1 MSDPSTPLMRQYAA
15 IKKEHPNA
23 LLFFRLGDFYE
34 LFFDDAV
41 LAARE
46 LQITL
51 TSRNKE
57 KGVDIPMCGVPYHAA
72 ESYISKLI
80 RRGFKVA
87 VCEQVEDPRFAKKLV
102 RREVTRVVTPGT
114 AADSSLH
121 AEENNFLAA
130 VATVGNRVGFAALDL
145 STGEFR
151 ATEFAGESA
160 ARRIQ
165 EELEQLRPKEI
176 LYGSSAPLLELGS
189 HGATGVFACPTAT
202 HPAVTDERPAK
213 TAPAPSTSAWAET
226 PLDDWIFAPDH
237 AIPLLENHFGVL
249 SLEGFGLAGKPAAAS
264 AAGAILYYI
273 RSTQR
278 GTLNHVDRIGF
289 YERQNCL
296 VLDAVT
302 VRNLELIE
310 PLFAGTDA
318 GVTLFRCLDA
328 TVTPMGKRL
337 LRTWMLRP
345 SLDRAEIEA
354 RLDAVEVQ
362 VKDTVRREE
371 LRRALGGI
379 LDLERLLS
387 RVTLETA
394 NPRDVLALAAS
405 LSKIPKARTVLSELS
420 ATRLSA
426 LHSLIDDL
434 GDLRAQ
440 IDRTLVPE
448 PPLTLSDGGVIAA
461 GVDKDLDE
469 LRDLSRNS
477 KQYLARVEQRERER
491 TGIGSLKVKF
501 NSVFGY
507 YIEISKA
514 NLHLS
519 PADYERKQTLVNA
532 ERFTTPE
539 LKEYESKILD
549 AQEKIVEIER
559 RLFAE
564 LRSAIAAEAKRI
576 RQTAL
581 ALAEVDVLAC
591 LAHIAALRNYCRP
604 RFEAENE
611 ADNAGQS
618 GHLEIG
624 DLEIIEGRHPV
635 IELQEFS
642 VGSER
647 FVPNDLFLNSPG
659 QDSTTQNSR
668 AQSGT
673 PKNKTHNIVILTG
686 PNMGGKST
694 YLRQAALIVIMAQ
707 MGSFVPARAARLG
720 VVDRVFT
727 RIGASDNVARGRSTF
742 MVEMT
747 ETAAIL
753 HTATA
758 RSLILLDEVGRGTAT
773 YDGLAIAWA
782 AIEYLHAHVHAKTL
796 FATHYFELT
805 ELAEQ
810 LSGVK
815 NYHVSVKESG
825 GNVVFLRKVERGAA
839 DRSYGI
845 EVAKLAGL
853 PSEVVVRAR
862 EVLVE
867 HESSE
872 HSMTRHLSP
881 GSASDLDAASDA
893 ASGAGSARR
902 ADRPAQLTIFT
913 PLSQPVLEKLREV
926 DLNRLTPLEA
936 LNLLAELKKEI

>member
-1 MSDPSTPLMRQYAA
+1 MSEFSTPLMRQYAA

-57 KGVDIPMCGVPYHAA
+57 KGIEIPMCGVPYHAA
-72 ESYISKLI
+72 EGYIAKLI

-87 VCEQVEDPRFAKKLV
+87 VCEQVEDPRLAKKLV

-114 AADSSLH
+114 AADSSLN

-130 VATVGNRVGFAALDL
+130 VATVGDRAGFAALDL

-160 ARRIQ
+160 VRRIQ
-165 EELEQLRPKEI
+165 EELEQLRPKEV
-176 LYGSSAPLLELGS
+176 LYGSSAPLFENRTSAEIRDITASSQQQTSTSLS
-189 HGATGVFACPTAT
+189 TG
-202 HPAVTDERPAK
+202 
-213 TAPAPSTSAWAET
+213 PAPIRSENGLAET

-237 AIPLLENHFGVL
+237 AVPLLENHFGVL
-249 SLEGFGLAGKPAAAS
+249 SLEGFGLAGKQAAAA

-278 GTLNHVDRIGF
+278 GKLDHVDRIGF

-345 SLDRAEIEA
+345 SLDQAEINE

-362 VKDTVRREE
+362 VKDTLRRED
-371 LRRALGGI
+371 LRRSLDGI

-394 NPRDVLALAAS
+394 NPRDVLALSAS
-405 LSKIPKARTVLSELS
+405 LARIPKVRIALAGLP
-420 ATRLSA
+420 AQRLSA
-426 LHSLIDDL
+426 LHSALDEL
-434 GDLRAQ
+434 ADLRER
-440 IDRTLVPE
+440 IDRTLIPE

-461 GVDKDLDE
+461 GLDKDLDE

-477 KQYLARVEQRERER
+477 KQYLARVETRERER

-501 NSVFGY
+501 NSIFGY

-581 ALAEVDVLAC
+581 ALAEVDALGC
-591 LAHIAALRNYCRP
+591 LAHIAAIRNYCRP
-604 RFEAENE
+604 RFEADN
-611 ADNAGQS
+611 ADNAG
-618 GHLEIG
+618 
-624 DLEIIEGRHPV
+624 DLEIVEGRHPV
-635 IELQEFS
+635 IELQEMAA
-642 VGSER
+642 GSER
-647 FVPNDLFLNSPG
+647 FVPNDLFLNSSP
-659 QDSTTQNSR
+659 QNKPQNAS
-668 AQSGT
+668 
-673 PKNKTHNIVILTG
+673 HNIIVLTG

-720 VVDRVFT
+720 IVDRVFT

-758 RSLILLDEVGRGTAT
+758 RSLILLDEVGRGTST

-782 AIEYLHAHVHAKTL
+782 AVEYLHSKVRAKTL

-815 NYHVSVKESG
+815 NYHVSVKETG
-825 GNVVFLRKVERGAA
+825 GSVVFLRRVEPGAA

-853 PSEVVVRAR
+853 PNEVVVRAR
-862 EVLVE
+862 EVLAE

-872 HSMTRHLSP
+872 HRLSGHLTP
-881 GSASDLDAASDA
+881 GSSIEPE
-893 ASGAGSARR
+893 
-902 ADRPAQLTIFT
+902 RPTQLTIFT

>member
-1 MSDPSTPLMRQYAA
+1 MSEPSTPLMRQYSA

-57 KGVDIPMCGVPYHAA
+57 KGIAIPMCGVPYHAA
-72 ESYISKLI
+72 EGYISKLI
-80 RRGFKVA
+80 RRGYKVA
-87 VCEQVEDPRFAKKLV
+87 VCEQVEDPRLAKKLV

-114 AADSSLH
+114 AVDSSLN

-130 VATVGNRVGFAALDL
+130 VAAIEDRVGFAALDL

-151 ATEFAGESA
+151 ATEFGGESA
-160 ARRIQ
+160 ATRVQ
-165 EELEQLRPKEI
+165 EELQQLHPNEI
-176 LYGSSAPLLELGS
+176 LYGSSAPLFERQNAGK
-189 HGATGVFACPTAT
+189 TGVFARQAELISAT
-202 HPAVTDERPAK
+202 
-213 TAPAPSTSAWAET
+213 PAPRLSADGWVET
-226 PLDDWIFAPDH
+226 PLDDWIFSPDH
-237 AIPLLENHFGVL
+237 AIPLLENQFGVL
-249 SLEGFGLAGKPAAAS
+249 SLEGFGLAARPAAAS

-278 GTLNHVDRIGF
+278 GTLDHVDRIGF

-310 PLFAGTDA
+310 PLFANTDA
-318 GVTLFRCLDA
+318 GVTLFRCMDA

-345 SLDRAEIEA
+345 SLDRAEIEG
-354 RLDAVEVQ
+354 RLDSVEVQ

-371 LRRALGGI
+371 LRRALDGI

-394 NPRDVLALAAS
+394 NPRDVLTLAAS
-405 LSKIPKARTVLSELS
+405 IARIPKVRAVLSGLNTS
-420 ATRLSA
+420 RLA
-426 LHSLIDDL
+426 NLQNLVDEL
-434 GDLRAQ
+434 GDLREK
-440 IDRTLVPE
+440 IDHTLAPE

-477 KQYLARVEQRERER
+477 KQYLALVETRERER

-501 NSVFGY
+501 NSIFGY
-507 YIEISKA
+507 YIEISRA

-549 AQEKIVEIER
+549 AQEKMVEIER
-559 RLFAE
+559 RLFSE

-581 ALAEVDVLAC
+581 ALAEVDVLGC
-591 LAHIAALRNYCRP
+591 LAHVAALRNYCRP
-604 RFEAENE
+604 RFDEATEAEH
-611 ADNAGQS
+611 A
-618 GHLEIG
+618 G
-624 DLEIIEGRHPV
+624 DLEIVEGRHPV
-635 IELQEFS
+635 IELQELVS
-642 VGSER
+642 GSENAR
-647 FVPNDLFLNSPG
+647 FVPNDLFL
-659 QDSTTQNSR
+659 DSSKQATQNI
-668 AQSGT
+668 
-673 PKNKTHNIVILTG
+673 IVLTG

-707 MGSFVPARAARLG
+707 MGSFVPARSVRMEI
-720 VVDRVFT
+720 VDRVFT

-758 RSLILLDEVGRGTAT
+758 RSLILLDEVGRGTST

-782 AIEYLHAHVHAKTL
+782 AVEYLHARVHAKTL

-815 NYHVSVKESG
+815 NYHVSVKETG
-825 GNVVFLRKVERGAA
+825 GNVVFLRKVEPGAA

-853 PSEVVVRAR
+853 PNEVVVRAR
-862 EVLVE
+862 EVLAE

-872 HSMTRHLSP
+872 RRLTGHLTP
-881 GSASDLDAASDA
+881 GSSSPE
-893 ASGAGSARR
+893 
-902 ADRPAQLTIFT
+902 RPTQLTIFT
-913 PLSQPVLEKLREV
+913 PLSQPVLERLREV
-926 DLNRLTPLEA
+926 DLDRLTPLEA

>member
-1 MSDPSTPLMRQYAA
+1 MSEFSTPLMRQYAA

-46 LQITL
+46 LQVTL

-57 KGVDIPMCGVPYHAA
+57 KGVEIPMCGVPYHAA
-72 ESYISKLI
+72 EGYIAKLI

-87 VCEQVEDPRFAKKLV
+87 VCEQVGVPTKDPRLAKKLV

-114 AADSSLH
+114 AADSSLN

-130 VATVGNRVGFAALDL
+130 VAAVGDRAGFAALDL

-151 ATEFAGESA
+151 ATEFVGESA
-160 ARRIQ
+160 TRRIQ
-165 EELEQLRPKEI
+165 EELEQLRPKEV
-176 LYGSSAPLLELGS
+176 LYGSSAPLFEKRAS
-189 HGATGVFACPTAT
+189 VEIRDIAVFS
-202 HPAVTDERPAK
+202 
-213 TAPAPSTSAWAET
+213 APQMSTSATTGPAPVRPANGLAET
-226 PLDDWIFAPDH
+226 SLDDWIFAPDH

-249 SLEGFGLAGKPAAAS
+249 SLEGFGLAGKQAAAS

-278 GTLNHVDRIGF
+278 GKLDHVDRIGF

-310 PLFAGTDA
+310 PLFAGTDS

-345 SLDRAEIEA
+345 SLDQAEING
-354 RLDAVEVQ
+354 RQDAVEVQ
-362 VKDTVRREE
+362 VKDTLRREE
-371 LRRALGGI
+371 LRRSLDGI

-394 NPRDVLALAAS
+394 NPRDVLALSAS
-405 LSKIPKARTVLSELS
+405 LARIPKVRAALAGLTPQ
-420 ATRLSA
+420 RLSA
-426 LHSLIDDL
+426 LHSTIDDL
-434 GDLRAQ
+434 SDLRER

-469 LRDLSRNS
+469 IRDLSRNS
-477 KQYLARVEQRERER
+477 KQYLAQVETRERER

-501 NSVFGY
+501 NSIFGY

-581 ALAEVDVLAC
+581 ALAEVDVLGC

-604 RFEAENE
+604 RIE
-611 ADNAGQS
+611 ADNAE
-618 GHLEIG
+618 HAG
-624 DLEIIEGRHPV
+624 DLEIVEGRHPV
-635 IELQEFS
+635 IELQELAA
-642 VGSER
+642 GSER
-647 FVPNDLFLNSPG
+647 FVPNDLFLNS
-659 QDSTTQNSR
+659 SAQNKPQNAS
-668 AQSGT
+668 
-673 PKNKTHNIVILTG
+673 HNIIVLTG

-707 MGSFVPARAARLG
+707 MGSFVPARAACLG
-720 VVDRVFT
+720 IVDRVFT

-758 RSLILLDEVGRGTAT
+758 RSLILLDEVGRGTST

-782 AIEYLHAHVHAKTL
+782 AVEYLHAKVRAKTL

-815 NYHVSVKESG
+815 NYHVSVKEAG
-825 GNVVFLRKVERGAA
+825 GSVVFLRRVEPGAA

-853 PSEVVVRAR
+853 PNEVVVRAR
-862 EVLVE
+862 EVLAE

-872 HSMTRHLSP
+872 RRLSDHLTP
-881 GSASDLDAASDA
+881 GS
-893 ASGAGSARR
+893 SAEPE
-902 ADRPAQLTIFT
+902 RPTQLTIFT

>member
-1 MSDPSTPLMRQYAA
+1 MSEPSTPLMRQYAA

-57 KGVDIPMCGVPYHAA
+57 KGVAIPMCGVPYHAA
-72 ESYISKLI
+72 EGYISKLI

-87 VCEQVEDPRFAKKLV
+87 VCEQVEDPRLAKKLV

-114 AADSSLH
+114 AADSSLS

-130 VATVGNRVGFAALDL
+130 VATVGDRVGFAALDL

-160 ARRIQ
+160 GRRIQ
-165 EELEQLRPKEI
+165 EELEQLRPKEM
-176 LYGSSAPLLELGS
+176 LYGSSAPLFERTANARS
-189 HGATGVFACPTAT
+189 ASARVETGASPVRSETPTPSTG
-202 HPAVTDERPAK
+202 
-213 TAPAPSTSAWAET
+213 TAPIARVSGFGWAET

-249 SLEGFGLAGKPAAAS
+249 SLEGFGLAGKQAAAS

-278 GTLNHVDRIGF
+278 GTLDHVDRIGF

-310 PLFAGTDA
+310 PLFAGTDT

-345 SLDRAEIEA
+345 SLDRVEIEG

-371 LRRALGGI
+371 LRRSLDGI

-405 LSKIPKARTVLSELS
+405 LGRIPKVRRVLAELS
-420 ATRLSA
+420 ASRLGA
-426 LHSLIDDL
+426 LHAAIDEL
-434 GDLRAQ
+434 SDLREK

-477 KQYLARVEQRERER
+477 KQYLAQVEQRERER

-501 NSVFGY
+501 NSIFGY

-564 LRSAIAAEAKRI
+564 LRFAIAAEAKRI

-581 ALAEVDVLAC
+581 ALAEVDVLGC
-591 LAHIAALRNYCRP
+591 LAHIAALQNYCRP
-604 RFEAENE
+604 HFDEAEKAE
-611 ADNAGQS
+611 DV
-618 GHLEIG
+618 G
-624 DLEIIEGRHPV
+624 DLEIVEGRHPV
-635 IELQEFS
+635 IELQELAA
-642 VGSER
+642 GSER
-647 FVPNDLFLNSPG
+647 FVPNDLFLDAS
-659 QDSTTQNSR
+659 
-668 AQSGT
+668 
-673 PKNKTHNIVILTG
+673 THNIVVLTG

-707 MGSFVPARAARLG
+707 MGSFVPARAVRLG
-720 VVDRVFT
+720 IVDRVFT

-758 RSLILLDEVGRGTAT
+758 RSLILLDEVGRGTST

-782 AIEYLHAHVHAKTL
+782 AVEYLHARVHAKTL

-815 NYHVSVKESG
+815 NYHVSVKEAG
-825 GNVVFLRKVERGAA
+825 GSVVFLRRVEPGAA

-853 PSEVVVRAR
+853 PNEVVVRAR
-862 EVLVE
+862 EVLTE

-872 HSMTRHLSP
+872 HRLSGHLTP
-881 GSASDLDAASDA
+881 GSSTEPE
-893 ASGAGSARR
+893 R
-902 ADRPAQLTIFT
+902 ATQLTIFT

-936 LNLLAELKKEI
+936 LNLLAELKRQIE

>member
-1 MSDPSTPLMRQYAA
+1 M
-15 IKKEHPNA
+15 
-23 LLFFRLGDFYE
+23 
-34 LFFDDAV
+34 
-41 LAARE
+41 
-46 LQITL
+46 
-51 TSRNKE
+51 
-57 KGVDIPMCGVPYHAA
+57 
-72 ESYISKLI
+72 
-80 RRGFKVA
+80 
-87 VCEQVEDPRFAKKLV
+87 
-102 RREVTRVVTPGT
+102 
-114 AADSSLH
+114 
-121 AEENNFLAA
+121 
-130 VATVGNRVGFAALDL
+130 
-145 STGEFR
+145 
-151 ATEFAGESA
+151 
-160 ARRIQ
+160 
-165 EELEQLRPKEI
+165 
-176 LYGSSAPLLELGS
+176 
-189 HGATGVFACPTAT
+189 
-202 HPAVTDERPAK
+202 
-213 TAPAPSTSAWAET
+213 
-226 PLDDWIFAPDH
+226 
-237 AIPLLENHFGVL
+237 
-249 SLEGFGLAGKPAAAS
+249 
-264 AAGAILYYI
+264 
-273 RSTQR
+273 
-278 GTLNHVDRIGF
+278 DRIGF

-328 TVTPMGKRL
+328 TATPMGKRL
-337 LRTWMLRP
+337 LRTWLLRP
-345 SLDRAEIEA
+345 SLDRVEIEA
-354 RLDAVEVQ
+354 RLDSVETQ
-362 VKDTVRREE
+362 VNDTMRREE
-371 LRRALGGI
+371 LRRALDGI

-405 LSKIPKARTVLSELS
+405 IAKIPKVRAVLTGLTES
-420 ATRLSA
+420 RLPASRLAA
-426 LHSLIDDL
+426 LHKLIDEM
-434 GDLRAQ
+434 GDLREK
-440 IDRTLVPE
+440 IDSTLVPE

-461 GVDKDLDE
+461 RIDKDLDE

-477 KQYLARVEQRERER
+477 KQYLAQVETRERER

-501 NSVFGY
+501 NSIFGY

-581 ALAEVDVLAC
+581 ALAEVDVLGC

-604 RFEAENE
+604 HFDEAEKNE
-611 ADNAGQS
+611 DG
-618 GHLEIG
+618 G
-624 DLEIIEGRHPV
+624 DLEIVEGRHPV
-635 IELQEFS
+635 IELQELAA
-642 VGSER
+642 GSER
-647 FVPNDLFLNSPG
+647 FVPNDLFLDSSPPRA
-659 QDSTTQNSR
+659 TRNTPRQNI
-668 AQSGT
+668 
-673 PKNKTHNIVILTG
+673 IVLTG

-707 MGSFVPARAARLG
+707 MGSFVPARAVRLG
-720 VVDRVFT
+720 IVDRVFT
-727 RIGASDNVARGRSTF
+727 RMGASDNVARGRSTF

-758 RSLILLDEVGRGTAT
+758 RSLILLDEVGRGTST

-782 AIEYLHAHVHAKTL
+782 AVEYLHARVRAKTL

-825 GNVVFLRKVERGAA
+825 GSVVFLRRVEPGAA

-853 PSEVVVRAR
+853 PNEVVVRAR
-862 EVLVE
+862 EVLAE

-872 HSMTRHLSP
+872 HRLSGHLTP
-881 GSASDLDAASDA
+881 GASEAPE
-893 ASGAGSARR
+893 
-902 ADRPAQLTIFT
+902 RPTQLTIFT

-936 LNLLAELKKEI
+936 LNLLAELKRQIE

>member
-1 MSDPSTPLMRQYAA
+1 MENFVIFKFCNLKTFRQARVVRTNRIANYKISDYKITNCPMSEPSTPLMRQYAA

-57 KGVDIPMCGVPYHAA
+57 KGVAIPMCGVPYHAA
-72 ESYISKLI
+72 EGYISKLI

-87 VCEQVEDPRFAKKLV
+87 VCEQVEDPRLAKKLV

-114 AADSSLH
+114 AADSLLS

-130 VATVGNRVGFAALDL
+130 VATVGDRVGFAALDL

-151 ATEFAGESA
+151 TTEFGGELAG
-160 ARRIQ
+160 RRIQ
-165 EELEQLRPKEI
+165 EELEQLRPREM
-176 LYGSSAPLLELGS
+176 LYGSSAPLFEKKSGGET
-189 HGATGVFACPTAT
+189 GALARPHADARPSTG
-202 HPAVTDERPAK
+202 
-213 TAPAPSTSAWAET
+213 TAPVARVSGSGWAET

-249 SLEGFGLAGKPAAAS
+249 SLEGFGLAGKQAAAS

-278 GTLNHVDRIGF
+278 GTLDHVDRIGF

-345 SLDRAEIEA
+345 SLDRAEIEG
-354 RLDAVEVQ
+354 RLDSVEVQ

-371 LRRALGGI
+371 LRRSLEGI

-405 LSKIPKARTVLSELS
+405 LGRIPKARTVLAGLS
-420 ATRLSA
+420 ASRLGT
-426 LHSLIDDL
+426 LHGVIDEL
-434 GDLRAQ
+434 GDLREK
-440 IDRTLVPE
+440 IDGTLVPE

-477 KQYLARVEQRERER
+477 KQYLTQVEQRERER

-501 NSVFGY
+501 NSIFGY

-559 RLFAE
+559 RLFAD

-581 ALAEVDVLAC
+581 ALAEVDVLGC

-604 RFEAENE
+604 RFEPNLDEAEKTE
-611 ADNAGQS
+611 DV
-618 GHLEIG
+618 L
-624 DLEIIEGRHPV
+624 DLEIVEGRHPV
-635 IELQEFS
+635 IELQELAA
-642 VGSER
+642 GSER
-647 FVPNDLFLNSPG
+647 FVPNDLFLNS
-659 QDSTTQNSR
+659 S
-668 AQSGT
+668 
-673 PKNKTHNIVILTG
+673 THNIVVLTG

-707 MGSFVPARAARLG
+707 MGSFVPARAVRLG
-720 VVDRVFT
+720 IVNRVFT
-727 RIGASDNVARGRSTF
+727 RIGASDNLARGRSTF

-758 RSLILLDEVGRGTAT
+758 RSLILLDEVGRGTST

-782 AIEYLHAHVHAKTL
+782 AIEYLHTRVRAKTL

-815 NYHVSVKESG
+815 NYHVSVKETG
-825 GNVVFLRKVERGAA
+825 GSVVFLRRVEPGAA

-853 PSEVVVRAR
+853 PNEVVVRAR
-862 EVLVE
+862 EVLAE

-872 HSMTRHLSP
+872 HRLSGHLTP
-881 GSASDLDAASDA
+881 GAEPE
-893 ASGAGSARR
+893 
-902 ADRPAQLTIFT
+902 RPTQLTIFT

>member
-1 MSDPSTPLMRQYAA
+1 MSEFSTPLMRQYAA

-41 LAARE
+41 LAAHE

-57 KGVDIPMCGVPYHAA
+57 KGAVIPMCGVPYHAA
-72 ESYISKLI
+72 EGYIAKLI

-87 VCEQVEDPRFAKKLV
+87 VCEQVEDPRLAKKLV

-114 AADSSLH
+114 AADSSLNS
-121 AEENNFLAA
+121 EENNFLAA
-130 VATVGNRVGFAALDL
+130 VATVGDRAGFAALDL

-151 ATEFAGESA
+151 ATEFAGEFA
-160 ARRIQ
+160 TRRIQ
-165 EELEQLRPKEI
+165 EELEQLRPKEV
-176 LYGSSAPLLELGS
+176 LYGSSAPLFENRARPEIPDITAS
-189 HGATGVFACPTAT
+189 TQPQMSTNASTG
-202 HPAVTDERPAK
+202 
-213 TAPAPSTSAWAET
+213 PAPVRSTNGLAET

-249 SLEGFGLAGKPAAAS
+249 SLEGFGLAGKQAAAS

-278 GTLNHVDRIGF
+278 GKLDHVDRIGF
-289 YERQNCL
+289 YERQKCL

-310 PLFAGTDA
+310 PLFAGTDS

-337 LRTWMLRP
+337 LRTWLLRP
-345 SLDRAEIEA
+345 SLDQAEING
-354 RLDAVEVQ
+354 RQDAVAVQ
-362 VKDTVRREE
+362 IKDTLRRED
-371 LRRALGGI
+371 LRRSLNGI

-394 NPRDVLALAAS
+394 NPRDVLALSAS
-405 LSKIPKARTVLSELS
+405 LARIPKVRS
-420 ATRLSA
+420 ALAGLTSPRLSA
-426 LHSLIDDL
+426 LYTAIDEL
-434 GDLRAQ
+434 SDLRER

-477 KQYLARVEQRERER
+477 KQYLAQVETRERER

-501 NSVFGY
+501 NSIFGY

-581 ALAEVDVLAC
+581 ALAEVDVLGC

-604 RFEAENE
+604 RFEA
-611 ADNAGQS
+611 DNAE
-618 GHLEIG
+618 HAG
-624 DLEIIEGRHPV
+624 DLEIVEGRHPV
-635 IELQEFS
+635 IELQEMAA
-642 VGSER
+642 GNER
-647 FVPNDLFLNSPG
+647 FVPNDLFLNSSP
-659 QDSTTQNSR
+659 QNKPQNAS
-668 AQSGT
+668 
-673 PKNKTHNIVILTG
+673 HNIIVLTG

-720 VVDRVFT
+720 IVDRVFT

-758 RSLILLDEVGRGTAT
+758 RSLILLDEVGRGTST

-782 AIEYLHAHVHAKTL
+782 AVEYLHARVRAKTL

-815 NYHVSVKESG
+815 NYHVSVKEAG
-825 GNVVFLRKVERGAA
+825 GSVVFLRRVEPGAA

-853 PSEVVVRAR
+853 PNEVVVRAR
-862 EVLVE
+862 EVLAE

-872 HSMTRHLSP
+872 RRLSDHLTP
-881 GSASDLDAASDA
+881 GASTEPE
-893 ASGAGSARR
+893 
-902 ADRPAQLTIFT
+902 RPTQLTIFT

>member
-1 MSDPSTPLMRQYAA
+1 MTEPSTPLMRQYAA
-15 IKKEHPNA
+15 IKKEHPQT

-34 LFFDDAV
+34 LFFEDAV
-41 LAARE
+41 VAARE

-57 KGVDIPMCGVPYHAA
+57 KGIAVPMCGVPYHSA
-72 ESYISKLI
+72 ENYISKLI
-80 RRGFKVA
+80 RKGFKVA
-87 VCEQVEDPRFAKKLV
+87 ICDQMEDARLAKKLV

-114 AADSSLH
+114 AADSSLSS
-121 AEENNFLAA
+121 EENNFLAA
-130 VATVGNRVGFAALDL
+130 VAQVGARVGFAALDL

-151 ATEFAGESA
+151 ATEFQGDDA
-160 ARRIQ
+160 ARRVQ
-165 EELEQLRPKEI
+165 EELEQLRPKEV
-176 LYGSSAPLLELGS
+176 LYASTAPLFDEPTKSGDNS
-189 HGATGVFACPTAT
+189 AFA
-202 HPAVTDERPAK
+202 RPS
-213 TAPAPSTSAWAET
+213 PDDPRCSET
-226 PLDDWIFAPDH
+226 PLDDWVFAPDH

-249 SLEGFGLAGKPAAAS
+249 SLEGFGLSGKMAAAS
-264 AAGAILYYI
+264 AAGAILHYV

-278 GTLNHVDRIGF
+278 GKLDHVDRIGF

-310 PLFAGTDA
+310 PLFAGTDD

-328 TVTPMGKRL
+328 TGTPMGKRL
-337 LRTWMLRP
+337 LRSWLLRP
-345 SLDRAEIEA
+345 SIDLAEIQL
-354 RLDAVEVQ
+354 RLDAVEAQ
-362 VKDTVRREE
+362 VKDTIAREQ
-371 LRRALGGI
+371 LRQALDGI

-394 NPRDVLALAAS
+394 NPRDVLALSVS
-405 LSKIPKARTVLSELS
+405 LAKIPAVRTALG
-420 ATRLSA
+420 RLSA
-426 LHSLIDDL
+426 ERLDALHRSIDEL
-434 GDLRAQ
+434 SDLRSR
-440 IDRTLVPE
+440 IDKTIVPE
-448 PPLTLSDGGVIAA
+448 PPLTFSDGGVIAS

-477 KQYLARVEQRERER
+477 KQYVAQIEQRERQR
-491 TGIGSLKVKF
+491 TGIASLKVKF

-514 NLHLS
+514 NLHLA
-519 PADYERKQTLVNA
+519 PPDYDRKQTLVNA

-564 LRSAIAAEAKRI
+564 LRAAIATEARRI
-576 RQTAL
+576 RQSAL
-581 ALAEVDVLAC
+581 ALAEADVLASFG
-591 LAHIAALRNYCRP
+591 HIAAVRNYCRP
-604 RFEAENE
+604 KF
-611 ADNAGQS
+611 DDT
-618 GHLEIG
+618 G

-635 IELQEFS
+635 IEQQELS
-642 VGSER
+642 GGNER
-647 FVPNDLFLNSPG
+647 FVPNDLFLNS
-659 QDSTTQNSR
+659 TTH
-668 AQSGT
+668 T
-673 PKNKTHNIVILTG
+673 ILLLTG

-694 YLRQAALIVIMAQ
+694 YLRQAALIEILAQ
-707 MGSFVPARAARLG
+707 MGSFVPARSGRLS

-727 RIGASDNVARGRSTF
+727 RIGASDNLARGRSTF

-753 HTATA
+753 HTATP

-782 AIEYLHAHVHAKTL
+782 AIEYLHARTRAKTL

-805 ELAEQ
+805 ELADR

-815 NYHVSVKESG
+815 NYHVSVKETG
-825 GNVVFLRKVERGAA
+825 GGIVFLRKVEAGAA

-853 PSEVVVRAR
+853 PHDVVVRAR
-862 EVLVE
+862 EVLEE
-867 HESSE
+867 HENAE
-872 HSMTRHLSP
+872 QRLTDQLANDELQPR
-881 GSASDLDAASDA
+881 
-893 ASGAGSARR
+893 
-902 ADRPAQLTIFT
+902 RPAQLTIFT
-913 PLSQPVLEKLREV
+913 PLSHQVVDRLREV
-926 DLNRLTPLEA
+926 DLNGLTPLEA
-936 LNLLAELKKEI
+936 LNLLAELKKQIE

>member
-1 MSDPSTPLMRQYAA
+1 
-15 IKKEHPNA
+15 
-23 LLFFRLGDFYE
+23 
-34 LFFDDAV
+34 
-41 LAARE
+41 

-57 KGVDIPMCGVPYHAA
+57 KGLEIPMCGVPYHAA
-72 ESYISKLI
+72 EGYIAKLI

-87 VCEQVEDPRFAKKLV
+87 VCEQVEDPREAKKLV

-114 AADSSLH
+114 AADSSLN

-130 VATVGNRVGFAALDL
+130 VATVGDRVGFAALDL

-151 ATEFAGESA
+151 ATEFRGETAGQ
-160 ARRIQ
+160 RIQ
-165 EELEQLRPKEI
+165 DELEQLRPKEM
-176 LYGSSAPLLELGS
+176 LYGSSAPLLEL
-189 HGATGVFACPTAT
+189 
-202 HPAVTDERPAK
+202 AVTGRAGSLAGQSVADTRLQLGSQADTITGPS
-213 TAPAPSTSAWAET
+213 TGPAPIVRISGSGWAET

-237 AIPLLENHFGVL
+237 AIPLVENHFGVL
-249 SLEGFGLAGKPAAAS
+249 SLEGFGLAGKQAAAS

-278 GTLNHVDRIGF
+278 GTLDHVDRIGF

-310 PLFAGTDA
+310 PLFAGTDS

-345 SLDRAEIEA
+345 SLDRTEIEG
-354 RLDAVEVQ
+354 RLDAVAIQ

-371 LRRALGGI
+371 LRRALDGI

-405 LSKIPKARTVLSELS
+405 LNRIPRVREILAGLPAS
-420 ATRLSA
+420 RLSA
-426 LHSLIDDL
+426 LHKLVDALSDL
-434 GDLRAQ
+434 GAR
-440 IDRTLVPE
+440 IDSTLVPE
-448 PPLTLSDGGVIAA
+448 PPLTMNDGGVIAP

-469 LRDLSRNS
+469 LRDLNRNS
-477 KQYLARVEQRERER
+477 KQYLAQVETRERER

-501 NSVFGY
+501 NSIFGY

-514 NLHLS
+514 NLHLA

-559 RLFAE
+559 RLFSE

-581 ALAEVDVLAC
+581 ALAEVDVLGC

-604 RFEAENE
+604 QFESVDNSANE
-611 ADNAGQS
+611 HA
-618 GHLEIG
+618 G
-624 DLEIIEGRHPV
+624 DLEIVEGRHPV
-635 IELQEFS
+635 IELQEMS
-642 VGSER
+642 VAGDR
-647 FVPNDLFLNSPG
+647 FVPNDLFLNSSPLSAG
-659 QDSTTQNSR
+659 QSAAGSSQ
-668 AQSGT
+668 
-673 PKNKTHNIVILTG
+673 NIVLLTG

-707 MGSFVPARAARLG
+707 MGSFVPARSARMG
-720 VVDRVFT
+720 IVDRVFT

-758 RSLILLDEVGRGTAT
+758 RSLILLDEVGRGTST

-782 AIEYLHAHVHAKTL
+782 AVEYLHARVRAKTL

-815 NYHVSVKESG
+815 NYHVSVKEAG
-825 GNVVFLRKVERGAA
+825 GSVVFLRRVEPGAA

-853 PSEVVVRAR
+853 PNEVVVRAR
-862 EVLVE
+862 EVLAE

-872 HSMTRHLSP
+872 HRLTGHLTP
-881 GSASDLDAASDA
+881 GASTAP
-893 ASGAGSARR
+893 
-902 ADRPAQLTIFT
+902 DRPTQLTIFT
-913 PLSQPVLEKLREV
+913 PLSQPVLDKLREV

>member
-1 MSDPSTPLMRQYAA
+1 MSEPSTPLMRQYAA

-57 KGVDIPMCGVPYHAA
+57 KGVAIPMCGVPYHAA
-72 ESYISKLI
+72 EGYISKLI

-87 VCEQVEDPRFAKKLV
+87 VCEQVEDPRLAKTLV

-114 AADSSLH
+114 AADSSLN

-130 VATVGNRVGFAALDL
+130 VATVGDRVGFAALDL

-151 ATEFAGESA
+151 ATEFGGESA
-160 ARRIQ
+160 GRRIQ
-165 EELEQLRPKEI
+165 EELEQLRPREI
-176 LYGSSAPLLELGS
+176 LYGSSAPLFEKRS
-189 HGATGVFACPTAT
+189 SGATGVLA
-202 HPAVTDERPAK
+202 RPAAEHSTTSTS
-213 TAPAPSTSAWAET
+213 TAPTRSTSGLAET

-249 SLEGFGLAGKPAAAS
+249 SLEGFGLAGKRAAAS

-278 GTLNHVDRIGF
+278 GTLDHVDRIGF

-345 SLDRAEIEA
+345 SLDRAEIEG
-354 RLDAVEVQ
+354 RLDSVEVQ
-362 VKDTVRREE
+362 LKDTVRREE
-371 LRRALGGI
+371 LRRTLDGI

-405 LSKIPKARTVLSELS
+405 LSRIPKVRAVLGGLS
-420 ATRLSA
+420 ASRLGV
-426 LHSLIDDL
+426 LHGVIDEL
-434 GDLRAQ
+434 GDLRQ
-440 IDRTLVPE
+440 KIDGTLVPE
-448 PPLTLSDGGVIAA
+448 PPLTLGDGGVIAA

-477 KQYLARVEQRERER
+477 KQYLAQVETRERER

-501 NSVFGY
+501 NSIFGY

-581 ALAEVDVLAC
+581 ALAEVDVLGC

-604 RFEAENE
+604 RFEPNLDEAEKTE
-611 ADNAGQS
+611 DV
-618 GHLEIG
+618 G
-624 DLEIIEGRHPV
+624 DLEIVEGRHPV
-635 IELQEFS
+635 IELQELAA
-642 VGSER
+642 GSER
-647 FVPNDLFLNSPG
+647 FVPNDLFL
-659 QDSTTQNSR
+659 DSSTN
-668 AQSGT
+668 
-673 PKNKTHNIVILTG
+673 NIIVLTG

-707 MGSFVPARAARLG
+707 MGSFVPARAVRLG
-720 VVDRVFT
+720 IVDRVFT

-758 RSLILLDEVGRGTAT
+758 RSLILLDEVGRGTST

-782 AIEYLHAHVHAKTL
+782 AIEYLHARVRAKTL

-815 NYHVSVKESG
+815 NYHVSVKETG
-825 GNVVFLRKVERGAA
+825 GSVVFLRRVEPGAA

-853 PSEVVVRAR
+853 PNEVVVRAR
-862 EVLVE
+862 EVLAE

-872 HSMTRHLSP
+872 RRLSEHLTP
-881 GSASDLDAASDA
+881 GSSIEPE
-893 ASGAGSARR
+893 
-902 ADRPAQLTIFT
+902 RPTQLTIFT

>member
-1 MSDPSTPLMRQYAA
+1 MSEPSTPLMRQYAS
-15 IKKEHPNA
+15 IKKQHPNA

-57 KGVDIPMCGVPYHAA
+57 KGIAIPMCGVPYHAA
-72 ESYISKLI
+72 EGYISKLI

-87 VCEQVEDPRFAKKLV
+87 VCEQVEDPRLATKLV

-114 AADSSLH
+114 AADSSLNP
-121 AEENNFLAA
+121 EENNFLAA
-130 VATVGNRVGFAALDL
+130 VATVADRVGFAALDL

-160 ARRIQ
+160 GRRIQ
-165 EELEQLRPKEI
+165 EELEQLRPKEM
-176 LYGSSAPLLELGS
+176 LYGSSAPLFEKSGS
-189 HGATGVFACPTAT
+189 VGTGDSPVRQSNATNTS
-202 HPAVTDERPAK
+202 
-213 TAPAPSTSAWAET
+213 TAPVARVSSSGWAET

-278 GTLNHVDRIGF
+278 GTLDHVDRIGF

-302 VRNLELIE
+302 VRNLELID

-345 SLDRAEIEA
+345 SLDRVEIEG
-354 RLDAVEVQ
+354 RLDSVEVQ
-362 VKDTVRREE
+362 IKDTVRREE
-371 LRRALGGI
+371 LRRSLEGI

-405 LSKIPKARTVLSELS
+405 LARIPRVRVVLAGLS
-420 ATRLSA
+420 TLRLGA
-426 LHSLIDDL
+426 LHGIIDEL
-434 GDLRAQ
+434 GDLREK

-461 GVDKDLDE
+461 GIDKDLDE

-477 KQYLARVEQRERER
+477 KQYLARVETRERER

-501 NSVFGY
+501 NSIFGY
-507 YIEISKA
+507 YIEISRA

-559 RLFAE
+559 RIFAE
-564 LRSAIAAEAKRI
+564 LRSAIAAEARRI

-581 ALAEVDVLAC
+581 ALAEVDVLGC

-604 RFEAENE
+604 RFDEQEKPE
-611 ADNAGQS
+611 DV
-618 GHLEIG
+618 G
-624 DLEIIEGRHPV
+624 DLEIVEGRHPV
-635 IELQEFS
+635 IELQELAA
-642 VGSER
+642 GSER
-647 FVPNDLFLNSPG
+647 FVPNELFL
-659 QDSTTQNSR
+659 DSS
-668 AQSGT
+668 
-673 PKNKTHNIVILTG
+673 THNIIVLTG

-707 MGSFVPARAARLG
+707 MGSFVPARAVRLG
-720 VVDRVFT
+720 IVDRVFT

-758 RSLILLDEVGRGTAT
+758 RSLILLDEVGRGTST

-782 AIEYLHAHVHAKTL
+782 AVEYLHARVHAKTL

-805 ELAEQ
+805 ELAGQ

-815 NYHVSVKESG
+815 NYHVSVKEAG
-825 GNVVFLRKVERGAA
+825 GSVVFLRKVEPGAA

-853 PSEVVVRAR
+853 PNEVVVRAR
-862 EVLVE
+862 EVLAE
-867 HESSE
+867 HESAERRLSE
-872 HSMTRHLSP
+872 HLTP
-881 GSASDLDAASDA
+881 GASTEPE
-893 ASGAGSARR
+893 
-902 ADRPAQLTIFT
+902 RPTQLTIFT
-913 PLSQPVLEKLREV
+913 PISQPVLEKLREV